1 MKATWRVV
9 TGLAALAVVT
19 LLLAALGLGR
29 PVYAADCDSDKRV
42 LGGNYVLAEGDTL
55 ESNLIVLGGNA
66 TLEPDTTV
74 NCSIIVVG
82 GNVDIAGRVDED
94 VVLFGGTTDLR
105 STAVIGGELVS
116 IGGTVSR
123 EEGAEVRGGE
133 SQGFDFNRGRW
144 LPWRTNMP
152 FFEPVVWWY
161 ENIFRTFLTS
171 VAVGLLALVVVA
183 LWPEPTS
190 RVSAAITT
198 APVAAGG
205 LGLLTLVA
213 VPVLLGL
220 LTLTLCLIPVA
231 FLGAVVFAAALLF
244 GLIALGQMVGARLA
258 TALRMYHLSP
268 AVSAAIGTSLLWLVT
283 SAVGAVA
290 CVGWVAWVVLAS
302 VGLGAVTLTR
312 FGTRP
317 YFASVAPPPPAPPA
331 IPPEPGEAPLAP

>member
-1 MKATWRVV
+1 MKATWRIA
-9 TGLAALAVVT
+9 TGLAALV

-29 PVYAADCDSDKRV
+29 PVSAANCDSDKRV
-42 LGGNYVLAEGDTL
+42 MGGNFVLEEGATL
-55 ESNLIVLGGNA
+55 DSNLIVLGGNA
-66 TLEPDTTV
+66 TLETGTFV
-74 NCSIIVVG
+74 GCSVIVIG
-82 GNVDIAGRVDED
+82 GNLDIAGQVDQD

-116 IGGTVSR
+116 LGGAVSR
-123 EEGAEVRGGE
+123 EPGAQVLGGE
-133 SQGFDFNRGRW
+133 SQGFQFDRGRW
-144 LPWRTNMP
+144 LPWRANIP

-161 ENIFRTFLTS
+161 ENVFRAFLTAL
-171 VAVGLLALVVVA
+171 AVGLLALVVVS

-198 APVAAGG
+198 APVSAGG

-244 GLIALGQMVGARLA
+244 GFIALGQMVGARLA

-268 AVSAAIGTSLLWLVT
+268 AVSAALGTGLLWLVT
-283 SAVGAVA
+283 SAVGAVD
-290 CVGWVAWVVLAS
+290 CIGWVAWVVLAS

-331 IPPEPGEAPLAP
+331 IPPEPGEVPLVS

>member
-1 MKATWRVV
+1 MKVTWRIL
-9 TGLAALAVVT
+9 TALAAVV
-19 LLLAALGLGR
+19 LLLAALGVGR

-42 LGGNYVLAEGDTL
+42 MGGSFVLEEGATL
-55 ESNLIVLGGNA
+55 DSNLIVLGGNA
-66 TLEPDTTV
+66 TLEAGTSV
-74 NCSIIVVG
+74 NCSVIVVG
-82 GNVDIAGRVDED
+82 GNVDIAGQVAED

-105 STAVIGGELVS
+105 STAVIDGELVS

-123 EEGAEVRGGE
+123 EPGAEVRGGE
-133 SQGFDFNRGRW
+133 SQGFDFTRNRW
-144 LPWRTNMP
+144 LPFRTNIP
-152 FFEPVVWWY
+152 FFEPVLWWY
-161 ENIFRTFLTS
+161 ETVFQTFL
-171 VAVGLLALVVVA
+171 AALALGLLALVVVS

-198 APVAAGG
+198 APMAAGG

-213 VPVLLGL
+213 VPVLLVL
-220 LTLTLCLIPVA
+220 LTITVCLIPVA

-244 GLIALGQMVGARLA
+244 GLIALGQMVGARLTA
-258 TALRMYHLSP
+258 ALRMYHLSP
-268 AVSAAIGTSLLWLVT
+268 AVSAALGTGLLWLVT

-317 YFASVAPPPPAPPA
+317 YFASLAPTPPPAPPA
-331 IPPEPGEAPLAP
+331 VPSEPGEAPLAS

>member
-1 MKATWRVV
+1 MKATWKIV
-9 TGLAALAVVT
+9 TSLAALTGVT
-19 LLLAALGLGR
+19 VLLAALGLGQ
-29 PVYAADCDSDKRV
+29 PAYAASCNDDKRV
-42 LGGNYVLAEGDTL
+42 MGGNFVLEEGATL
-55 ESNLIVLGGNA
+55 DSNLIVLGGNA
-66 TLEPDTTV
+66 TLEPGTTV
-74 NCSIIVVG
+74 NCSVIVVG
-82 GNVDIAGRVDED
+82 GNMEVAGRVAED

-105 STAVIGGELVS
+105 STAVIEGELVS

-123 EEGAEVRGGE
+123 EEGAQVRGGE
-133 SQGFDFNRGRW
+133 SQGFEFDRGRW
-144 LPWRTNMP
+144 LPWRTNIP
-152 FFEPVVWWY
+152 FFEPVLWWY
-161 ENIFRTFLTS
+161 ENVFRAFLTS
-171 VAVGLLALVVVA
+171 IAVGLLALVVVS

-190 RVSAAITT
+190 RVSAAITS

-213 VPVLLGL
+213 VPVLLAL

-331 IPPEPGEAPLAP
+331 LPPEAGEAPLAS